1 MRCRTVFIISEDP
14 AVRDSL
20 PELVVSAGLRVQVL
34 PSLEAWLETARPE
47 HQACLVLDI
56 CPGDLFD
63 PQRCAQFAAACPRMP
78 VVVVTDRGDVPAAV
92 RALKAGAADVI
103 QKPLQGQNLLE
114 RIKRAVARNEDGSPI
129 S

>member
-1 MRCRTVFIISEDP
+1 MGCRTIFIISEDP

-20 PELVVSAGLRVQVL
+20 SELVVSAGLRVQVL
-34 PSLEAWLETARPE
+34 PSFETWLETVRWE
-47 HQACLVLDI
+47 NQACLVLDI
-56 CPGDLFD
+56 CPGDLLD
-63 PQRCAQFAAACPRMP
+63 PQRCAQFTAACARMP

-92 RALKAGAADVI
+92 RALKGGAADVI

-114 RIKRAVARNEDGSPI
+114 RIERAVARNENGSPI